1 MKSIVND
8 PIALRKTIR
17 LINSIANDHIIALK
31 KTIHHI
37 NKKML
42 LFNTEK
48 KIQVISTFIKSCI
61 IFGKPINYDVTYNLC
76 RKLSTIVMENPNAA
90 QIIYDAVNIYF
101 PNNEL
106 HLFQEFLKN
115 NKIQDKYYNN
125 IDGTNHFAI
134 IASILEPISFVNA
147 FSWKNSIE
155 GYEFWFDINKKWTNI
170 LYDYQT
176 KKIESYNET
185 NYGSMLSKQFK
196 QFLNQHGQN

>member
-1 MKSIVND
+1 MNSIV
-8 PIALRKTIR
+8 
-17 LINSIANDHIIALK
+17 NDHIIALK
-31 KTIHHI
+31 KTIHLI

-42 LFNTEK
+42 LFNTEQ
-48 KIQVISTFIKSCI
+48 KIQVISTFIERCI
-61 IFGKPINYDVTYNLC
+61 IFGKPINYEVTYHLC
-76 RKLSTIVMENPNAA
+76 RQLSIILMNNPNAV

-115 NKIQDKYYNN
+115 NEIQDKYYNN
-125 IDGTNHFAI
+125 NNGTNHFAI
-134 IASILEPISFVNA
+134 IASIMEPISFVNA

-170 LYDYQT
+170 LHDYQT
-176 KKIESYNET
+176 KKIEFYNET
-185 NYGSMLSKQFK
+185 NYGSILSNQFR

>member
-1 MKSIVND
+1 MNPIVND
-8 PIALRKTIR
+8 LIALRKTIR
-17 LINSIANDHIIALK
+17 LINSISNDHIIALK
-31 KTIHHI
+31 KTIHLI

-48 KIQVISTFIKSCI
+48 KILVISTFIKRCI
-61 IFGKPINYDVTYNLC
+61 ICCKPINYEVTYHLY
-76 RKLSTIVMENPNAA
+76 RQLSTILVNNPNAA

-101 PNNEL
+101 PDDEQ

-125 IDGTNHFAI
+125 INGTNHFAI

-155 GYEFWFDINKKWTNI
+155 GYEFWFDINRKWTNI
-170 LYDYQT
+170 LHDYQT
-176 KKIESYNET
+176 KKIKSYNET

>member
-1 MKSIVND
+1 MNSIV
-8 PIALRKTIR
+8 
-17 LINSIANDHIIALK
+17 NDHIIALK
-31 KTIHHI
+31 KTIHLI

-42 LFNTEK
+42 WFNTEK
-48 KIQVISTFIKSCI
+48 KIQVISTFIKRCI
-61 IFGKPINYDVTYNLC
+61 ICCKPINYDVTYHLC
-76 RKLSTIVMENPNAA
+76 RQLSTIVMKNPNAA

-125 IDGTNHFAI
+125 INGTNNFAI
-134 IASILEPISFVNA
+134 IASIMEPISYVNS

-155 GYEFWFDINKKWTNI
+155 GAKFWFDINKKWTSI

-176 KKIESYNET
+176 KKLESYNKT

-196 QFLNQHGQN
+196 HFLNQHGQN